1 MADKIITGIDV
12 GTYHVKVAVAR
23 LPKASNDT
31 KQPKPEI
38 IGTGVAESRG
48 LKNGYIVH
56 EADVIRSIKV
66 AIQKAEKSSGHT
78 IKRAHVSIGS
88 IGLEELYAHG
98 EIIPARADSEITPSD
113 LEKVMQDSEDRV
125 VDRMPNRRILHSI
138 PLRYTVD
145 DTEVLG
151 RPNGLTGT
159 KLEINSLFI
168 TTFEQHINDLISTI
182 ESLGIYVEDVIASPL
197 AASFVMLNKSQKRA
211 GCVLTNI
218 GAETTS
224 IVVFEDGTP
233 ISLQVFPVGSNDIT
247 NDIALGLRVPLEE
260 AEKIKRG
267 AMSSARYS
275 KRQLD
280 DIIEDRLKNIFL
292 LIDNHLKKIKRDGLL
307 PAGAILTG
315 GGSSVSATAEVA
327 KRTLELPARI
337 ATLEISKTAKL
348 RDTSWAVAYGLCMWG
363 AADTEDT
370 TAIGVAKQT
379 RHTVM
384 NWLSQFLP

>member
-12 GTYHVKVAVAR
+12 GTYHVKVAVAK
-23 LPKASNDT
+23 LPKSSPDG
-31 KQPKPEI
+31 KLPKPEI

-48 LKNGYIVH
+48 LKNGYIIH
-56 EADVIRSIKV
+56 EGDVARSIKS
-66 AIQKAEKSSGHT
+66 AIAQAEKAAGLS

-88 IGLEELYAHG
+88 IGLEEMYAHG
-98 EIIPARADSEITPSD
+98 EIIPARADSEITQSD
-113 LEKVMQDSEDRV
+113 LDKVMQDSEERV
-125 VDRMPNRRILHSI
+125 VDRLPNRRILHSI

-145 DTEVLG
+145 GTEVLG
-151 RPNGLTGT
+151 RPHGLKGT
-159 KLEINSLFI
+159 KLEIDSLFI
-168 TTFEQHINDLISTI
+168 TTFEQHVNDLISTI
-182 ESLGIYVEDVIASPL
+182 ENVGVYVEDIIASPL

-233 ISLQVFPVGSNDIT
+233 ISLQVFPVGSNDVT

-280 DIIEDRLKNIFL
+280 DIISERLTTTFQL
-292 LIDNHLKKIKRDGLL
+292 VDLHLKQIKRDGLL
-307 PAGAILTG
+307 PAGVILTG
-315 GGSSVSATAEVA
+315 GGANMSSVVETA
-327 KRTLELPARI
+327 KRSLELPARL
-337 ATLEISKTAKL
+337 AKLELGKASKL

-370 TAIGVAKQT
+370 SAIGVAKKT
-379 RHTVM
+379 KR
-384 NWLSQFLP
+384 NILSWLSQFLP